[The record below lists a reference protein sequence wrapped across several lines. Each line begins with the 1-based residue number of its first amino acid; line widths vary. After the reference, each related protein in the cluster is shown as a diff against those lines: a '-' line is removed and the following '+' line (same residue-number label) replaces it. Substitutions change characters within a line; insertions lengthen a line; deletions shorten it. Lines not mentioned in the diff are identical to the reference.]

1 MYKDVLC
8 FFLDLV
14 CEDEGKS
21 CKKWAGEKKLC
32 DENVKYK
39 TQHYYVSMSR
49 LCKKS
54 CLMCGD
60 DGMYSSLR
68 RTGEY
73 FHYTCSVVYLY
84 ALEYLDRGGGGDG
97 VNVSEI
103 IGYNRSRF
111 H

>member
-1 MYKDVLC
+1 MKDVLC

-60 DGMYSSLR
+60 DGMYSN
-68 RTGEY
+68 T
-73 FHYTCSVVYLY
+73 FTTCSVVYLY
-84 ALEYLDRGGGGDG
+84 VLEFLGFTMQ
-97 VNVSEI
+97 VCSKSEW
-103 IGYNRSRF
+103 GSTSTV
-111 H
+111 